1 MSWNVINK
9 VQTGILRTTNQQS
22 ATGAGLL
29 YEAPS
34 ITIGSQGRFTAGGGV
49 GSTVETTKMTGL
61 AIRRFKLFNS
71 AGSAMTVGIG
81 FRLHNRYWRCGVTDG
96 TAFTDDT
103 ADAQNTTASDVIIGA
118 NDADGNTTEFVI
130 FSPIPFNWF
139 SMNVETV
146 EVNAA
151 GDVDHVMQ
159 FSNAAGT
166 GWTTIATTGSY
177 RDTLTLTNTVIPTGN
192 HEFAWPGNPAWGKVV
207 SLGGIPPGNY
217 ALRIETAQLD
227 ATDTAALA
235 SAIEVGTMIFR
246 ENVGA
251 AAAWD
256 SADLIQFKQH
266 EADAVVAFFS
276 TADPL
281 NTVYAEVTTF

>member
-9 VQTGILRTTNQQS
+9 VQTVILRATDQQS

-29 YEAPS
+29 YESPS
-34 ITIGSQGRFTAGGGV
+34 RTVYGSGLTG
-49 GSTVETTKMTGL
+49 GL
-61 AIRRFKLFNS
+61 AEVIRDPGLALRRFKLFNS
-71 AGSAMTVGIG
+71 TGATLTVGIG
-81 FRLHNRYWRCGVTDG
+81 FRLDNRYWKCGITDG
-96 TAFTDDT
+96 TTFTDDT
-103 ADAQNTTASDVIIGA
+103 ADAQDLGASDVIIGA
-118 NDADGNTTEFVI
+118 DGVTGNTTEFVI
-130 FSPIPFNWF
+130 FSPVPFNWF

-146 EVNAA
+146 EVNAGGA
-151 GDVDHVMQ
+151 TIVDHVMQ

-192 HEFAWPGNPAWGKVV
+192 HEFVWPGNPAWGRVV

-217 ALRIETAQLD
+217 ALRIETAELE
-227 ATDTAALA
+227 AGDTAALA
-235 SAIEVGTMIFR
+235 STIEVGTMIFR
-246 ENVGA
+246 EGVLTNT
-251 AAAWD
+251 AWD
-256 SADLIQFKQH
+256 SADLLQFKQH
-266 EADAVVAFFS
+266 EANAVVAFFS